1 MSNKESLGTVTP
13 DEEAQ
18 GEKSEIVSP
27 LTEKGV
33 QEDLLQQPQLMM
45 KLVEKSLLVAENLR
59 DNYFRNTARF
69 ISDLRRSIDAAN
81 KGKRNISILQ
91 TYSVTD
97 ATWGELQNELV
108 SFIDGGIGEVELS
121 GQVPILLRVGSYGVR
136 VGERKLTERENFGYY
151 PVIFGDLEG
160 GSKERRDF
168 PDIVRITAELLGG
181 LATLYRN
188 PDLRVLMFHG
198 PLVYLM
204 NAYAGHTPFTEADI
218 DLFLK
223 HYSDDKEQAKQL
235 KEDFLENARLDIY
248 PDLAKGRSDEWASRR
263 LFEPLSWIA
272 FLYRQLISEALKRKP
287 RPIIAGVIERGGSR
301 EFCQKVLL
309 ERIFRSLR
317 EKGNENYFNDMFGL
331 SELTSP
337 TNLMDRLGYT
347 DTLLLPLLLET
358 GEYSEPWKMNKSS
371 GLRSGEIRL
380 PKESGSY
387 TVDFSCLRDSNRFG
401 FPTVKGTY
409 IRTSENTEPIRVEI
423 FSKLGENQIEEA
435 VRRVYLYSRLLPN
448 YGFPVGLDI
457 ADKFAHVPN
466 WMTEAYAKMIRHTL
480 GVSLQ
485 KGEIND
491 EDMRKVLVQAIYM
504 TPRDWLFRPNVGG

>member
-1 MSNKESLGTVTP
+1 MSADKR
-13 DEEAQ
+13 
-18 GEKSEIVSP
+18 

-81 KGKRNISILQ
+81 KRKRDTSILQ

-97 ATWGELQNELV
+97 ATWEEFQNELV

-181 LATLYRN
+181 LSTLYRN
-188 PDLRVLMFHG
+188 PDLKVLMFHG

-204 NAYAGHTPFTEADI
+204 NAYAGHTPFTETDI

-223 HYSDDKEQAKQL
+223 HYSEDKEQATKL
-235 KEDFLENARLDIY
+235 KEDFLETARLDIY
-248 PDLAKGRSDEWASRR
+248 PDMAGGRSDEWVDRR

-272 FLYRQLISEALKRKP
+272 FLYRKLISVALKRKP
-287 RPIIAGVIERGGSR
+287 RPIIAGVVERGGSR
-301 EFCQKVLL
+301 EFCEKVLL
-309 ERIFRSLR
+309 DRIFRSLR
-317 EKGNENYFNDMFGL
+317 EKGNANYFNDMFGL

-371 GLRSGEIRL
+371 GLSSGEIRL
-380 PKESGSY
+380 PKESGSS
-387 TVDFSCLRDSNRFG
+387 TADFSCLRDNRQFG
-401 FPTVKGTY
+401 FPAIKGTY
-409 IRTSENTEPIRVEI
+409 IRTSENTEPIRVEV
-423 FSKLGENQIEEA
+423 FSNLGEGQIIEA

-504 TPRDWLFRPNVGG
+504 TPRDWLFRPNVRG